1 MSERFQT
8 FLTRLRTHR
17 IAVLVDVNDSDWRKT
32 CLGIIEY
39 LSQIWGGYN
48 SLIVLTD
55 GQSIETAF
63 WEILSA
69 FDADHIFYYEKTL
82 HDQQRDDPLEVE
94 KIIEEAY
101 QELLSKGLEH
111 DRDAF
116 RITWMRKRLDNF
128 SISQD
133 LLHEIF
139 DRLNPFHYQPMLHI
153 PHIHLGQ
160 NVAMPF
166 TKVANIVRSIEA
178 PDAICPLTNNLPADR
193 TAPPPL
199 WFAAEHGAISQRFQ
213 EDLQIMGV
221 TVAPQFMNVVS
232 DEKIISAGINW
243 EMPWA
248 SHTPFAF
255 SRLSLIGV
263 RSIFARPHFHA
274 GIVVCGETLKDFC
287 LCYAMSRLLGRAL
300 WLPKWFLPDGEELP
314 EMTVEALKQF
324 FALVKPDHSDTLALI
339 SASLSSSD
347 LHKIIWKA
355 GTKLPDIPM
364 HPEDPAQAYFMQPLL
379 KYPVRLYIRRNIER
393 VTTHQLVDDK
403 LPGYFESPIP
413 EALTEINAHLH
424 RWIVELA
431 FAGSQFPRHTALNN
445 HVTPNTPHT
454 SCRAAVD
461 GFAYHCPGPYVTF
474 GDIELQS
481 IRLSV
486 TVPTPEATFNT
497 ILKAGGYDSQISD
510 KGSYQSESVSKFGD
524 LGKIVEV
531 FHDDKKW
538 ALLQKFRDMS
548 RNQPGI
554 HDQGCLLTDE
564 RRYLDFTP
572 MLNILGDKDRVA
584 ALIDDWI
591 AREILYRGFIFKC
604 ARCGNTS
611 WFSVESLTQSFR
623 CSRCGTSQQYSKKNW
638 FDTPE
643 PTWYYKLDEIVHLL
657 LEHNGDVPLRTL
669 AALKYQFSSS
679 FIYVPELKIKATHK
693 PQDNMELDICCIGD
707 GQIIIGE
714 AKSNDSLKANKNPD
728 KVVKKYRYI
737 AQKMRASALIFSTSQ
752 PKWDEPSEK
761 AIKELRERDPFFR
774 VYSYTAQTLKPPPKI
789 ATPFPPQT

>member
-17 IAVLVDVNDSDWRKT
+17 IAVLVDVNDSDWQKT
-32 CLGIIEY
+32 CMGIIEY

-48 SLIVLTD
+48 SLIVPTA
-55 GQSIETAF
+55 GKSIDTVF

-82 HDQQRDDPLEVE
+82 HDQQRDDPQEVE
-94 KIIEEAY
+94 KIIDEAY
-101 QELLSKGLEH
+101 QELLRKGLEH
-111 DRDAF
+111 DKDAF

-139 DRLNPFHYQPMLHI
+139 NRLNPFHYQPMPQI

-178 PDAICPLTNNLPADR
+178 PDAICPLINNLPADR
-193 TAPPPL
+193 TAPPRL
-199 WFAAEHGAISQRFQ
+199 WFAAEHGAVSQKYQ
-213 EDLQIMGV
+213 EDLQIMDV
-221 TVAPQFMNVVS
+221 TVAPQYMNVVS
-232 DEKIISAGINW
+232 DENIISAGINW
-243 EMPWA
+243 KVPWD

-255 SRLSLIGV
+255 SKLSLIGV
-263 RSIFARPHFHA
+263 RSTLARPHFHS

-287 LCYAMSRLLGRAL
+287 LYYAMSRLLGRAL

-314 EMTVEALKQF
+314 KMTVEALKQF
-324 FALVKPDHSDTLALI
+324 FAVVKPNHWDTLALI

-347 LHKIIWKA
+347 LHEIIRKA
-355 GTKLPDIPM
+355 RAKLPDIPM
-364 HPEDPAQAYFMQPLL
+364 HADDPEQAYFLQPLL
-379 KYPVRLYIRRNIER
+379 KYPVKLYIRKNIER
-393 VTTHQLVDDK
+393 ITTHQLVDDK

-413 EALTEINAHLH
+413 EAFTEVNAHLH

-431 FAGSQFPRHTALNN
+431 FAGNQFPRHTALNN
-445 HVTPNTPHT
+445 HVASNTAHT

-461 GFAYHCPGPYVTF
+461 GFAYHCPGSYVTF
-474 GDIELQS
+474 GDIELQP

-486 TVPTPEATFNT
+486 TVPTPESTFNT

-510 KGSYQSESVSKFGD
+510 KGLYQSESVSKFGD

-538 ALLQKFRDMS
+538 ALLQKFRDMGK
-548 RNQPGI
+548 NQPGV
-554 HDQGCLLTDE
+554 HDQGCLLTDG
-564 RRYLDFTP
+564 RRYLDFTS

-584 ALIDDWI
+584 ELIDDWI

-623 CSRCGTSQQYSKKNW
+623 CSRCGKSQQYSRKSW
-638 FDTPE
+638 LDTPE
-643 PTWYYKLDEIVHLL
+643 PTWHYKLDEIVHLL

-669 AALKYQFSSS
+669 AALRYQFPSS
-679 FIYVPELKIKATHK
+679 FIYVPELKIKSTHN

-714 AKSNDSLKANKNPD
+714 AKSNNSLKSNKNPD
-728 KVVKKYRYI
+728 KVVKNYRYI
-737 AQKMRASALIFSTSQ
+737 AQKMRASALIFSTSH
-752 PKWDEPSEK
+752 PKWDEPSER

-774 VYSYTAQTLKPPPKI
+774 VYSYTAEMLKPPPKVP
-789 ATPFPPQT
+789 THRS